1 MQQPVATH
9 DFADGGLEAAL
20 AFFRRTRDELRAL
33 RKVRVSTE
41 SVRLFDV
48 NGDYFELTGLGYQD
62 ADVVP
67 VLQSF
72 DTPFKPESLHKSID
86 APYKEF
92 DTGRRYPWAADRVM

>member
-1 MQQPVATH
+1 MTEPLATH
-9 DFADGGLEAAL
+9 DFADGGLAAAI
-20 AFFRRTRDELRAL
+20 AFFHRTRNELRTL

-48 NGDYFELTGLGYQD
+48 NGDWFELCGLGYPD
-62 ADVVP
+62 AEIVP

-72 DTPFKPESLHKSID
+72 DTPFKPELIHEPID

-92 DTGRRYPWAADRVM
+92 KTGRRYTWANDRVM